1 MADGTILVGS
11 TTGELTPAPIRADW
25 IIDGNPVAR
34 NRFLS
39 KSDDG
44 TASSYIWDCTAGRF
58 NWQYDIDETV
68 YILEGSVTIKD
79 NHQPAVHTL
88 TGGDTVFFPAGSS
101 AEWTINRYVRKV
113 AFLRVPLTRRMLFLK
128 KIAGALKRL
137 AGRRHDEDNLHLG
150 SPIALASATDALRS
164 LPVA

>member
-1 MADGTILVGS
+1 MADGTIIVGS
-11 TTGELTPAPIRADW
+11 AGGELTPAPIRANW

-34 NRFLS
+34 NRLLS

-58 NWQYDIDETV
+58 NWHYDIDETV

-88 TGGDTVFFPAGSS
+88 TAGDTVFFPAGSS
-101 AEWTINRYVRKV
+101 AEWTISRYVRKV

-128 KIAGALKRL
+128 KMTSALKRL
-137 AGRRHDEDNLHLG
+137 VGRRYDEGNVNLG
-150 SPIALASATDALRS
+150 SPIALKRPREALRS
-164 LPVA
+164 SPIA